1 MINIRLS
8 FLLLLIFILA
18 LHVFTV
24 YFSYQFNFINAVRF
38 DYVLLYAF
46 DSLLMA
52 MVLFLIFFQF
62 RSRFI
67 YFNQNLDLD
76 GYLYSIRFFILIAFV
91 FLAYK
96 ALGSILAIISGARR
110 EDLVLGEGAV
120 TGIDTAIFSFFI
132 VLIFTF
138 YAYFGKRLYVT
149 LLLFL
154 GVVLSMS
161 IGASRSELISIALL
175 YIILCGFFGFW
186 EKKWT
191 LILGSITILAA
202 AVMVTIFLQNR
213 PIAEGFSGF
222 YYIVESFFKYRTY
235 SLFLAEHAIT
245 AADTF
250 EKILYPFLGYLIE
263 RPFAYLSPTVPID
276 SNFVT
281 QYHYLG
287 EYKPHHPMLANVLY
301 PWWAWFYG
309 AFGVVGLFLKAL
321 FSYLVFFF
329 LLKNRLFFS
338 FFIFVLLFVVSGAV
352 KHPFLTL
359 GGVVSVIICIFFD
372 IGYRRFKNRV
382 A

>member
-1 MINIRLS
+1 MIKISLS
-8 FLLLLIFILA
+8 FLLLLAFILV
-18 LHVFTV
+18 LHVFTI
-24 YFSYQFNFINAVRF
+24 YFSYQFNFINTVSF
-38 DYVLLYAF
+38 SYVFLYAL
-46 DSLLMA
+46 DSLLMV
-52 MVLFLIFFQF
+52 MVLSLIFFKF

-67 YFNQNLDLD
+67 YFKKNLDFD
-76 GYLYSIRFFILIAFV
+76 GYLYSIRIFILIAFV

-96 ALGSILAIISGARR
+96 AFGSILAIISGARR

-138 YAYFGKRLYVT
+138 YVYFGKRLYVA

-175 YIILCGFFGFW
+175 FIILCGFFGFW

-191 LILGSITILAA
+191 LILGSIVILSAS
-202 AVMVTIFLQNR
+202 VMATIFLQNR

-222 YYIVESFFKYRTY
+222 YYVVETFFRYRAY
-235 SLFLAEHAIT
+235 SLFLAEHAIA
-245 AADTF
+245 AADSF
-250 EKILYPFLGYLIE
+250 EKILYPFFGYLIE
-263 RPFAYLSPTVPID
+263 RPLAYLSPTVPID
-276 SNFVT
+276 SSFVT

-287 EYKPHHPMLANVLY
+287 DYKPNHPMLANVLY

-309 AFGVVGLFLKAL
+309 AFGVVGLVLKAL

-338 FFIFVLLFVVSGAV
+338 FFIFVLLFVVSGAI

-359 GGVVSVIICIFFD
+359 DGVVSVFVCIFFD
-372 IGYRRFKNRV
+372 IGYRRFKIG
-382 A
+382 